1 MLSFAAA
8 DAYAAGED
16 AGRDLDDL
24 EALTTAAAAAAAAAV
39 DADAAGSG
47 GGGSDDDAGD
57 TVSPAGA

>member
-16 AGRDLDDL
+16 AGKDLDDL
-24 EALTTAAAAAAAAAV
+24 EALTTAAAAAAAAA
-39 DADAAGSG
+39 AAGSG
-47 GGGSDDDAGD
+47 GGGGDDDAGD